1 MESKDW
7 SGFGFFSPDLEKIK
21 QLLVFS
27 KYSNAWG
34 DTGNVVKVFL

>member
-21 QLLVFS
+21 QLLVFFA
-27 KYSNAWG
+27 KY
-34 DTGNVVKVFL
+34 